1 MTFAKWMKEFERK
14 DYPVI
19 LASGS
24 IDISVLMNLLG
35 ADALV
40 SAGATV
46 FAVCCILL
54 SIRNELK
61 ELCELLAGEC
71 EKEF

>member
-19 LASGS
+19 LAAGS
-24 IDISVLMNLLG
+24 IAISVLMNLLG
-35 ADALV
+35 ADGAV

-71 EKEF
+71 DKEF

>member
-24 IDISVLMNLLG
+24 IAISVLMNLLG
-35 ADALV
+35 VDAWV
-40 SAGATV
+40 SAGAAV

-61 ELCELLAGEC
+61 ELCELLAGEL
-71 EKEF
+71 EAE